1 MSADTETLKQAIHAL
16 YEPTSTEQK
25 RNEANQWLMQF
36 SASPQA
42 WESAR
47 ALLQEPAEQMQYFGA
62 NLLFMKVRAEW
73 HSLPD
78 DAKASIYGVVKQL
91 LSQLATSPAP
101 GVPWARLSTAGK
113 RLCLT
118 LAAAAVRSSAVE
130 AFTTEALTMAADPSG
145 ATTPIAIE
153 LLSAL
158 PQEILERS
166 QATAALPGTEAGGP
180 RSAGGAA
187 GDGPPDLHRQE
198 SRPELRALLPQVI
211 NLLVATLAK
220 VGAADASSAA
230 AEATVACLRCLQQ
243 WLSLGIGCSLLMLV
257 DSAPTLV
264 STSVANLASSNSALS
279 DGAADALC
287 ELLSVANTALSPSAD
302 KALQCTHGLAE
313 QLGQA
318 AVALQVPE
326 ALSAELGELDERQ
339 FNLVRV
345 LCAFAERAVD
355 VIAQDAS
362 GRLIPLVQ
370 LVFTC
375 LGGEIRVAELTID
388 FWSGLQDTPLNM
400 RHEQL
405 RAPLFREVASRLM
418 TRCKL
423 PASFTSWAECDEVDE
438 DEFERF
444 REQSAQEV
452 FSSCLQLLHADFV
465 TMLAAALDGD
475 APAWQQFE
483 LVCYVTRCLH
493 AELKTTLSSDGDGSS
508 LPAPLLAAHKEA
520 VRALLMKLLAPAAN
534 NGAAFDGQPAPL
546 LTSAVRLY
554 GSFGKWLAREQPALL
569 EGCVHCVL
577 RALLVEESGEHA
589 AVAFRAL
596 CVHAQKH
603 LGRVETVQALLGV
616 CEPAMRNEG
625 LSSNLR
631 VALVEGLARL
641 VASLTREEHA
651 QQCLSSLV
659 APPCQL
665 LQQTVQS
672 LPPLSEPP
680 TAVSKEIVE
689 AVSTHLTLIA
699 SSIRFCDHYRPE
711 RHPVLPVLQNC
722 WPLLT
727 AVAMRFRGEPVAVQA
742 MCELYSRA
750 MATLG
755 PLIRPLLPQLLHH
768 LASAFQSTPVTGCL
782 TTLRD
787 AVERF
792 GKESDAELSE
802 LLSNVMTVIIQH
814 TCTYLASSRD
824 PEAQPDLL
832 TAFWEMCHRCLVFVP
847 GLLLALPCASQL
859 FEAAIACVRH
869 QEFQHTR
876 AVLTFLCLFMC
887 PTESA
892 NEFRETSAL
901 CLQSQGARLLRENIS
916 GLASASPDNL
926 IDHQVELMRV
936 LIEACPSAVGT
947 WLRQIVEQPD
957 GVSFGVIDPRG
968 PAMATFAQL
977 VLQQPA
983 LPQGEFQC
991 VVSDFSRICRG
1002 RLGPESL
1009 ERYLKY
1015 RGTTVPAA

>member
-1 MSADTETLKQAIHAL
+1 MSAETDTLKQAITAL
-16 YEPTSTEQK
+16 YDPVSTEQK
-25 RNEANQWLMQF
+25 RNEANQWLMAF
-36 SASPQA
+36 AASPQA
-42 WESAR
+42 WEAAR
-47 ALLQEPAEQMQYFGA
+47 ALLQEPAEQVQYFGA

-78 DAKASIYGVVKQL
+78 DAKASIYGVVRQL
-91 LSQLATSPAP
+91 LGQLAASPAQ
-101 GVPWARLSTAGK
+101 GAWTRLSTAGK

-145 ATTPIAIE
+145 ANTPIALE
-153 LLSAL
+153 LLTAL

-166 QATAALPGTEAGGP
+166 QATAALPGAPGSEVASGP

-187 GDGPPDLHRQE
+187 GEPDLHRQE

-211 NLLVATLAK
+211 TLLVTTLAK
-220 VGAADASSAA
+220 VGPAEASPAA
-230 AEATVACLRCLQQ
+230 AEATIACLRCLQQ
-243 WLSLGIGCSLLMLV
+243 WLSLGMGCSLLMLV
-257 DSAPTLV
+257 DSAPALL
-264 STSVANLASSNSALS
+264 STAVAALGSTNSSLS
-279 DGAADALC
+279 DGAADAFC
-287 ELLSVANTALSPSAD
+287 ELMATANTALSPAVE
-302 KALQCTHGLAE
+302 KALQCTHGLAD

-318 AVALQVPE
+318 AVALRVPD
-326 ALSAELGELDERQ
+326 ALSAGEELDGRQ

-345 LCAFAERAVD
+345 TCAFAERAVD

-362 GRLIPLVQ
+362 GRLLPLVQ

-375 LGGEIRVAELTID
+375 LSGELRVAELSID
-388 FWSGLQDTPLNM
+388 FWAGLQDTPLAM

-405 RAPLFREVASRLM
+405 RAPLFREVAARM
-418 TRCKL
+418 MARCRL
-423 PASFTSWAECDEVDE
+423 PASFTTWADEDDLDE

-444 REQSAQEV
+444 REQSAQPV
-452 FSSCLQLLHADFV
+452 FASCLQLLHADFV
-465 TMLAAALDGD
+465 TTLAAQLDGD
-475 APAWQQFE
+475 SPAWQSFE
-483 LVCYVTRCLH
+483 LVCYVTRCVH
-493 AELKTTLSSDGDGSS
+493 AELKATLSSGAEPSALS
-508 LPAPLLAAHKEA
+508 PALLAAHKDA
-520 VRALLMKLLAPAAN
+520 VHALLLKLLAPAAN
-534 NGAAFDGQPAPL
+534 NGAAFDGQPAAL
-546 LTSAVRLY
+546 LTAAVRLY
-554 GSFGKWLAREQPALL
+554 GSFGKWLAQKQPALL

-577 RALLVEESGEHA
+577 KALLVEESGEHA

-616 CEPAMRNEG
+616 CEPAMRNEA
-625 LSSNLR
+625 LSASLR
-631 VALVEGLARL
+631 IALVEGLARL

-651 QQCLSSLV
+651 QQCLGALL
-659 APPCQL
+659 APPCHL
-665 LQQTVQS
+665 LQATLTA
-672 LPPLSEPP
+672 LPQPTEPP
-680 TAVSKEIVE
+680 TPLNKEIVE
-689 AVSTHLTLIA
+689 GVSTHLTLIA
-699 SSIRFCDHYRPE
+699 SSIRFCDRFKPE
-711 RHPVLPVLQNC
+711 RHPVLPVLQSC

-727 AVAMRFRGEPVAVQA
+727 AVAMRFRGEPAAVQA
-742 MCELYSRA
+742 MCDLYSRA

-768 LASAFQSTPVTGCL
+768 LASAFQTTPVTGCL

-792 GKESDAELSE
+792 GQSSDAELGE
-802 LLSNVMTVIIQH
+802 LFSTVMTVIITH
-814 TCTYLASSRD
+814 TCTFLKGATD
-824 PEAQPDLL
+824 PEAQPELL
-832 TAFWEMCHRCLVFVP
+832 TSFWEMCHRCLVFVP
-847 GLLLALPCASQL
+847 GLLLALPCAPQL

-892 NEFRETSAL
+892 NEYRETSAR
-901 CLQSQGARLLRENIS
+901 CLQSQGDQLLRECLS

-936 LIEACPSAVGT
+936 LIEACPSAVAT
-947 WLRQIVEQPD
+947 WLRQIVDQPS
-957 GVSFGVIDPRG
+957 GVSFGVIDPHG

-1009 ERYLKY
+1009 ERYRH
-1015 RGTTVPAA
+1015 RGATVPAA